1 MTKRSADQA
10 FPVVEPKLLS
20 CVGMQWRNDA
30 KVQSH
35 EWSNSKDYY
44 LKRDTNNEYDA
55 QALQVCVREDD
66 GSSLHLGFLARQHA
80 AYMAPLLDADRCIVL
95 NGPVDSSASKATF
108 KFEWIDVTDMLGP

>member
-1 MTKRSADQA
+1 MKRSADQA

-20 CVGMQWRNDA
+20 CVVMQWRDDA
-30 KVQSH
+30 DGH
-35 EWSNSKDYY
+35 EWSDSNDYY
-44 LKRDTNNEYDA
+44 LKRDTNNQYDPDA
-55 QALQVCVREDD
+55 VQVCVRKDD

-95 NGPVDSSASKATF
+95 HGPVDSSASKATF